1 MRMPKERELREV
13 QGFVAEVNGA
23 HSFARSGPYFCNVGK
38 YIYLCPRFRDF
49 LLRVIMQLN

>member
-1 MRMPKERELREV
+1 MPKERELREV